1 MIGSNTIK
9 FLNLKELESS
19 KEIGTIFPSKFFWFD
34 YVKKHGIS
42 FLELKEESN
51 YFKIELSFKSK
62 PTAKVVCFGIPSL
75 TWAFLPTDI
84 PVRIICLCTEQH
96 TRCHTGQ
103 DLRTRCALGVT
114 NH

>member
-51 YFKIELSFKSK
+51 
-62 PTAKVVCFGIPSL
+62 
-75 TWAFLPTDI
+75 
-84 PVRIICLCTEQH
+84 
-96 TRCHTGQ
+96 
-103 DLRTRCALGVT
+103 DLR
-114 NH
+114 